1 VALDRE
7 YPGYGLA
14 RHKGYPCPAHK
25 AALERLGPTPLH
37 RKSYRPVAQALLR
50 FE

>member
-1 VALDRE
+1 MATNFPTMDPLTE
-7 YPGYGLA
+7 TLSLI
-14 RHKGYPCPAHK
+14 K